1 MARENDIVLLY
12 LEDSPVTFARVEE
25 IQPDVRK
32 DWFTITLLMLQ
43 IPVQEVTWI
52 LKDAYINGEEFFMG
66 GKRMRL
72 EVVKRPVQHVEQGP
86 GPGTGPETG
95 AREVQTS
102 LTGDK
107 TGGSGKV
114 ISLAD
119 IRKSRGNQ

>member
-25 IQPDVRK
+25 INPDVRK

-72 EVVKRPVQHVEQGP
+72 EVVKRPLQEVKIGP
-86 GPGTGPETG
+86 GAKTGPESG
-95 AREVQTS
+95 IREGQASV
-102 LTGDK
+102 TGDK
-107 TGGSGKV
+107 TGGRSKV

-119 IRKSRGNQ
+119 IRKSRENQ